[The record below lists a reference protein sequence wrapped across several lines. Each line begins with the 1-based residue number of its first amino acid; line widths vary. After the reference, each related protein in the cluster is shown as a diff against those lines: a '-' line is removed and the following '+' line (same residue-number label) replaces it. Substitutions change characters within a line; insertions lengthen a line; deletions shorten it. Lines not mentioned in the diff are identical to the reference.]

1 MSGFHTVFWFIAGV
15 LCGVSAMLISAPLL
29 RPPGAAAG
37 ARRTAVAIAAALL
50 LVSSAAV
57 SLYRVWGAPSLL
69 GAAPAHAAADAA
81 TAVGSVESATLKL
94 AERLAS
100 GGGSPADWELLA
112 QSYDYLGRSAD
123 ALAARQK
130 AVEQG
135 GMPGQEVPATQ
146 TN

>member
-100 GGGSPADWELLA
+100 GGGSPADWGLLA
-112 QSYDYLGRSAD
+112 HSYAYLGCRVHR
-123 ALAARQK
+123 LAPWEK
-130 AVEQG
+130 AVHTG
-135 GMPGQEVPATQ
+135 ATPGQRRPT
-146 TN
+146 